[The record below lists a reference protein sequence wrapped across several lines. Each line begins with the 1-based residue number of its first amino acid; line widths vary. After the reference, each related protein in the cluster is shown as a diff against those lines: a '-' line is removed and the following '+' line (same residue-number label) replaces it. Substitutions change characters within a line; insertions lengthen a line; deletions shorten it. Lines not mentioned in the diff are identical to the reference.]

1 MEPVGKKNQ
10 KHYALTQRSSSAR
23 QLFLAEN
30 LILECDQVIVLAEV
44 YQDRTFPEV
53 IYFPQ
58 SSLVALE
65 LSESGKS
72 SFCPIKGYASY
83 WNYRDLENCIW
94 SYQDPLAEV
103 IQIKGHY
110 AFAQSQGFRVV
121 SKD

>member
-1 MEPVGKKNQ
+1 MKPVSNKYQ

-30 LILECDQVIVLAEV
+30 LILECGQVIVLAEV
-44 YQDRTFPEV
+44 YLDRTYPEV

-58 SSLVALE
+58 SSLAALE
-65 LSESGKS
+65 LSKSEKS

-110 AFAQSQGFRVV
+110 AFGQSQGFRVV